1 MNNPTELQNYLPLTE
16 VTYLILLSLSP
27 GRKHGYAIMKDVE
40 HLSQGRVELSTGT
53 LYGAIRRLLDLGWI
67 ERVTE
72 PQPHHDKRGRK
83 DYILTDLGARVLKAE
98 VARLNELVI
107 AAKVR
112 SVEDR
117 I

>member
-1 MNNPTELQNYLPLTE
+1 LNNKIELQNYLPLTE

-27 GRKHGYAIMKDVE
+27 GRKHGYAIMKDVKR
-40 HLSQGRVELSTGT
+40 LSQGRVDLSTGT
-53 LYGAIRRLLDLGWI
+53 LYGAIKRLLDLGWI
-67 ERVTE
+67 ERAID
-72 PQPHHDKRGRK
+72 PGSNHDKRGRK
-83 DYILTDLGARVLKAE
+83 DYVLTVDGARVLKAE

-112 SVEDR
+112 SVGDS